1 MLFISFITEQTTEDL
16 EQPLKFEGVNDQG
29 LWKMTRGKGKGS
41 KENILTLQ
49 KEIGRYHWIWNKK

>member
-29 LWKMTRGKGKGS
+29 L
-41 KENILTLQ
+41 
-49 KEIGRYHWIWNKK
+49 